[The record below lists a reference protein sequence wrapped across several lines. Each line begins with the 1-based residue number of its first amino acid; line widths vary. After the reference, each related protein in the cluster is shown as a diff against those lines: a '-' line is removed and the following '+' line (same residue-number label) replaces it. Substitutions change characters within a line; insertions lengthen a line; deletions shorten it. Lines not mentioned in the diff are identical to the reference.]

1 MKKKPRGQNVEI
13 IRSYLLKYGPTGA
26 ADIQKAT
33 KVKGNIY
40 TTLQTMLSRKLVKK
54 VGKLYVLDNR
64 MPVFVDKSD
73 SLDGEKLS
81 KVVHQPTQPTP
92 NPYAN
97 ILKRE
102 HEHIMQGIQQL
113 QVTANYINLRIRELE
128 RANQTS

>member
-1 MKKKPRGQNVEI
+1 MKKKERGLNFKI
-13 IRSYLLKYGPTGA
+13 IQYYLRDHGATGA

-73 SLDGEKLS
+73 SPDGEKLS
-81 KVVHQPTQPTP
+81 KVVHQQTQPISS
-92 NPYAN
+92 PYAN

-102 HEHIMQGIQQL
+102 HDHIMQGIQQL

-128 RANQTS
+128 RASQTS

>member
-1 MKKKPRGQNVEI
+1 MKKKPNGQNVEI
-13 IRSYLLKYGPTGA
+13 IRNYLLKYGPTGA

-40 TTLQTMLSRKLVKK
+40 TTLQTMVNRKIIKR
-54 VGKLYVLDNR
+54 VGKVYQATIETVIEHDIG
-64 MPVFVDKSD
+64 PAFKAP
-73 SLDGEKLS
+73 
-81 KVVHQPTQPTP
+81 QP

>member
-1 MKKKPRGQNVEI
+1 MKKKERGLNFKI
-13 IRSYLLKYGPTGA
+13 IQYYLRDHGATGA

-33 KVKGNIY
+33 KIKGNIY

-64 MPVFVDKSD
+64 MPVFVGKSD
-73 SLDGEKLS
+73 SPDGEKLS
-81 KVVHQPTQPTP
+81 KVVHQQPQPTP

-128 RANQTS
+128 RVSQTS

>member
-1 MKKKPRGQNVEI
+1 MKKKPRGQNFEI
-13 IRSYLLKYGPTGA
+13 VRDYLLKYGPTGA

-40 TTLQTMLSRKLVKK
+40 TTLQTMVNRKTIKK
-54 VGKLYVLDNR
+54 VGKVY
-64 MPVFVDKSD
+64 
-73 SLDGEKLS
+73 
-81 KVVHQPTQPTP
+81 QPTIETTIKHDIGPAFKAPQSTP

-128 RANQTS
+128 RASQTS

>member
-1 MKKKPRGQNVEI
+1 MKKKERGLNFKI
-13 IRSYLLKYGPTGA
+13 IQYYLRDHGATGA

-73 SLDGEKLS
+73 SPDGEKLS
-81 KVVHQPTQPTP
+81 KVVYQQTQPTP

-102 HEHIMQGIQQL
+102 HDHIMQGIQQL
-113 QVTANYINLRIRELE
+113 QVTANYINLRIKELE